1 MHYKP
6 RVKLHDDEGNVFMRF
21 SCLFKCLFPEQT
33 MKKIWK
39 FQKKNVCRIACRKN
53 SSGSVLKSDLKFT
66 QNS

>member
-6 RVKLHDDEGNVFMRF
+6 RLKLHEDEGNVSM
-21 SCLFKCLFPEQT
+21 CLFPEQT

-53 SSGSVLKSDLKFT
+53 SSGSALKSDLRFM

>member
-6 RVKLHDDEGNVFMRF
+6 TVKLHDDEGNVSICF
-21 SCLFKCLFPEQT
+21 SCLSMCLFPEQT

-39 FQKKNVCRIACRKN
+39 FQKSNVCRIACRKN
-53 SSGSVLKSDLKFT
+53 SSGSVLKSDLKFM